1 MLGWLHILQRSARAA
16 HMATR
21 GGCGTTAVG
30 ARQHVSC
37 RTVPFQVK
45 LHHRVDMPR
54 RLALCTY
61 LAGGAVARQHS
72 QKRKTM
78 GGGTPATPATSGQ
91 EVPRMDPLPPPSAG
105 AAGDALLGVADVD
118 IDGGERMEVAA
129 AAVEAVEAAPAPAVE
144 VAAAEV
150 AAAVA
155 AAGGGAAGGGAAGG
169 AGASSEDDGLTY
181 ELFSVLVHAGT
192 ANAGHYYAYIKVAL
206 TLTMTF
212 TLTLTLTLTLPLI
225 LTLTSTLTL
234 TLTSTTPTSRTLR
247 RSAGSSSTTVAS
259 RRSRQTAGL
268 GRRRRLRSATPHCP
282 GLPGQ
287 AIRAACCATHP
298 G

>member
-1 MLGWLHILQRSARAA
+1 MCMWESNAASWQRRSAAA
-16 HMATR
+16 PQRRSAAAPQRRSPVALASSDRSTVGCWAGSTSSR
-21 GGCGTTAVG
+21 EAPEPLWPPGGCGTTAVG
-30 ARQHVSC
+30 ARQHARC

-91 EVPRMDPLPPPSAG
+91 EVPRMEPLPPPSAGAAGAAG

-155 AAGGGAAGGGAAGG
+155 AAGGGAAGGGAAG
-169 AGASSEDDGLTY
+169 ASSEDDGLTY

-206 TLTMTF
+206 TLTMP
-212 TLTLTLTLTLPLI
+212 LTLPR
-225 LTLTSTLTL
+225 
-234 TLTSTTPTSRTLR
+234 P
-247 RSAGSSSTTVAS
+247 
-259 RRSRQTAGL
+259 
-268 GRRRRLRSATPHCP
+268 
-282 GLPGQ
+282 
-287 AIRAACCATHP
+287 
-298 G
+298 